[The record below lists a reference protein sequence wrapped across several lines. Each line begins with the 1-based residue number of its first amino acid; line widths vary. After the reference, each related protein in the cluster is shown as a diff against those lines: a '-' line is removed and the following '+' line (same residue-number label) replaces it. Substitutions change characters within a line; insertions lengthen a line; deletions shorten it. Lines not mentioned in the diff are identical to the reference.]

1 MHGYDPD
8 FLGTQVFIP
17 LPGFRK
23 GLRENVLCAED
34 FPDVNFQ
41 NQYYTR
47 YINYSLSTNKE
58 KRQPIVV
65 AVYVRSHIRYT
76 CKKFS
81 ETRHLP
87 SHETNVLADEL
98 NRNIDQ
104 SLVKRVPR
112 RDWNIDPQVA
122 QYQLDNSYFRHN
134 VYDRGHMA
142 RRSSTAW
149 GETEDEA
156 LAASDSTM
164 FYSNAC
170 LQHER

>member
-1 MHGYDPD
+1 MHGYDPG
-8 FLGTQVFIP
+8 FLGTGFFIP

-23 GLRENVLCAED
+23 ELRENVLCAED

-65 AVYVRSHIRYT
+65 ALYVHNCLRVQNY
-76 CKKFS
+76 
-81 ETRHLP
+81 
-87 SHETNVLADEL
+87 EL
-98 NRNIDQ
+98 TFFAMKQCVFRNIDQ
-104 SLVKRVPR
+104 SLVKKVPR
-112 RDWNIDPQVA
+112 RDWNIDPQVG
-122 QYQLDNSYFRHN
+122 QYQLDNSYYYQN
-134 VYDRGHMA
+134 VYDRGHIA
-142 RRSSTAW
+142 RRSSAAW